1 MGLAA
6 GFATKAA
13 IKVLALAD
21 VRERRIDVDGVCSS
35 NRDAR
40 CVQTEKNRGLEKNS
54 AGGGSSVCNRHVF
67 NWGYFREHSRS
78 SGCNR
83 HVLNG
88 LLQGALKVIG
98 V

>member
-21 VRERRIDVDGVCSS
+21 VRQRRIDVDGVCSS
-35 NRDAR
+35 NRDTLGVYKQKKIGVCR
-40 CVQTEKNRGLEKNS
+40 KYRR
-54 AGGGSSVCNRHVF
+54 GGG
-67 NWGYFREHSRS
+67 S

-83 HVLNG
+83 HDLGV
-88 LLQGALKVIG
+88 LQGALKVIG